1 LYRIQWKSGVAL
13 TQGLPPNPKLQTT
26 ISDGVLS
33 NLRRII
39 QAIDLHS
46 RQLARQ
52 HGITTPQLLILKQV
66 QIEATVTVS
75 QLAKQ
80 VSLKQTTV
88 TDILNRLERKGLV
101 RRRKYST
108 DRRQVWIEETEAGRK
123 LLEAAPSPLQDTFLK
138 KFEDQ
143 ETWKQTMILSSLQ
156 LLSSLMVEEEIFSA
170 PILST
175 GVLTDTT
182 DLGSVNV
189 VDEKKDN
196 TSGPVTKT

>member
-1 LYRIQWKSGVAL
+1 MTID
-13 TQGLPPNPKLQTT
+13 LPSPPRLQTT
-26 ISDGVLS
+26 ISDGVLM

-52 HGITTPQLLILKQV
+52 HGITTPQLLILKQL
-66 QIEATVTVS
+66 QSEATVTVS

-80 VSLKQTTV
+80 VSLKQATV

-108 DRRQVWIEETEAGRK
+108 DRRQVWIEETDAGRK
-123 LLEAAPSPLQDTFLK
+123 LLEAAPSPLQETFLD
-138 KFEDQ
+138 KFEEQ

-156 LLSSLMVEEEIFSA
+156 LLSSMMVEEEIPAA

-175 GVLTDTT
+175 GILTDTT
-182 DLGSVNV
+182 DLGPVKRV
-189 VDEKKDN
+189 GEQKDN
-196 TSGPVTKT
+196 SSEVAVKP

>member
-1 LYRIQWKSGVAL
+1 M
-13 TQGLPPNPKLQTT
+13 
-26 ISDGVLS
+26 

-46 RQLARQ
+46 RQLALQ
-52 HGITTPQLLILKQV
+52 HVFTTPQLLILKLLPS
-66 QIEATVTVS
+66 EATVTVS

-80 VSLKQTTV
+80 VSLKQATV

-108 DRRQVWIEETEAGRK
+108 DRRQVWIEETDAGRK
-123 LLEAAPSPLQDTFLK
+123 LLEAAPSPLQETFLD
-138 KFEDQ
+138 KFEEQ

-156 LLSSLMVEEEIFSA
+156 LLSSMMVEEEMPAA

-175 GVLTDTT
+175 GILTDTT
-182 DLGSVNV
+182 DLGPVKRV
-189 VDEKKDN
+189 GEQKDN
-196 TSGPVTKT
+196 SSEVAVKP

>member
-1 LYRIQWKSGVAL
+1 MTLDM
-13 TQGLPPNPKLQTT
+13 PPSPKLQTT
-26 ISDGVLS
+26 VSDGVLM

-66 QIEATVTVS
+66 QSESTVTVS

-80 VSLKQTTV
+80 VSLKQATV

-108 DRRQVWIEETEAGRK
+108 DRRQVWIEETDAGRK
-123 LLEAAPSPLQDTFLK
+123 LLEAAPSPLQETFLD

-143 ETWKQTMILSSLQ
+143 EIWKQTMILSSLQ
-156 LLSSLMVEEEIFSA
+156 LLSSLMVEETIPSA

-175 GVLTDTT
+175 GVLTDTI
-182 DLGSVNV
+182 DSEPVKKE
-189 VDEKKDN
+189 DKKKDKI
-196 TSGPVTKT
+196 SGSASKP

>member
-1 LYRIQWKSGVAL
+1 LKGGAGL
-13 TQGLPPNPKLQTT
+13 TLDMPSSPRLQTT
-26 ISDGVLS
+26 ISDGVLI

-66 QIEATVTVS
+66 QSESTVTVS

-80 VSLKQTTV
+80 VSLKQATV

-108 DRRQVWIEETEAGRK
+108 DRRQVWIEETDAGRK
-123 LLEAAPSPLQDTFLK
+123 LLEAAPSPLQETFLD

-143 ETWKQTMILSSLQ
+143 DIWKQTMILSSLQ
-156 LLSSLMVEEEIFSA
+156 LLSSLMVEEDIASA

-175 GVLTDTT
+175 GILTDTI
-182 DLGSVNV
+182 DSEPVKKE
-189 VDEKKDN
+189 DKKKEKN
-196 TSGPVTKT
+196 

>member
-1 LYRIQWKSGVAL
+1 LKGGAGL
-13 TQGLPPNPKLQTT
+13 TLDMPASPRLQTT
-26 ISDGVLS
+26 ISDGVLI

-52 HGITTPQLLILKQV
+52 HGITTPQLLILKQL
-66 QIEATVTVS
+66 QSESTVTVS

-80 VSLKQTTV
+80 VSLKQATV

-108 DRRQVWIEETEAGRK
+108 DRRQVWIEETDAGRK
-123 LLEAAPSPLQDTFLK
+123 LLEAAPSPLQETFLD

-143 ETWKQTMILSSLQ
+143 EIWKQTMILSSLQ
-156 LLSSLMVEEEIFSA
+156 LLSSLMVEEDIASA

-175 GVLTDTT
+175 GVLTDTI
-182 DLGSVNV
+182 DSKPVKKE
-189 VDEKKDN
+189 DKKKDEIFGKQ
-196 TSGPVTKT
+196 TMK